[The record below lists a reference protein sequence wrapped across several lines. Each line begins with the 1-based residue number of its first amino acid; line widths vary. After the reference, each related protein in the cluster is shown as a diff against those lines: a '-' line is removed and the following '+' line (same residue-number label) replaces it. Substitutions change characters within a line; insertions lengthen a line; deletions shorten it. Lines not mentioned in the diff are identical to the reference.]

1 MDIPHILSQ
10 NINSGRVVLF
20 LGSGATIGAKTQSG
34 KEAPKGNDLANILS
48 KEYFGE
54 EKTTKTLSSVAE
66 LAISETDIHTVQQF
80 VKNYFD
86 EFEPAEFHLKIP
98 TFRWIAIYTTNYDL
112 VIEKAYQRQ

>member
-1 MDIPHILSQ
+1 MVAMDIPHILSQ

-54 EKTTKTLSSVAE
+54 EKL
-66 LAISETDIHTVQQF
+66 LRH
-80 VKNYFD
+80 Y
-86 EFEPAEFHLKIP
+86 P
-98 TFRWIAIYTTNYDL
+98 R
-112 VIEKAYQRQ
+112 

>member
-1 MDIPHILSQ
+1 MVTMDIPHILSQ

-20 LGSGATIGAKTQSG
+20 LGSGATIGAKRSG
-34 KEAPKGNDLANILS
+34 KEAPKDDLANILS

-54 EKTTKTLSSVAE
+54 EQTTKTLSSVAE

-80 VKNYFD
+80 VKDYFD

-98 TFRWIAIYTTNYDL
+98 TFRWVAIILQTM
-112 VIEKAYQRQ
+112 I